1 VEGSSRSRKPK
12 AKSRAKPK
20 AKAPAKAKATAQAKA
35 KASPRTQAKAK
46 PRAKPK
52 PKAKS
57 KADAPTK
64 GTAPSAGNIDE
75 LEKMEASEEAKR
87 AEPSDVDAMG
97 MDKRRQV
104 IGNVGGPSRRSQF
117 LFFGSVAAIAI
128 LLIGG
133 WFLAVS
139 ILDQPKDEYPDKAP
153 WSSPEAPQNSS
164 ADYTPR
170 SPSGPCGEPGSP
182 TPAPKGSPCAGELA
196 SDEPPLPAA
205 PKTGPEAGGAGG
217 ISNSGGEAGGDE
229 PGNP

>member
-1 VEGSSRSRKPK
+1 
-12 AKSRAKPK
+12 
-20 AKAPAKAKATAQAKA
+20 
-35 KASPRTQAKAK
+35 
-46 PRAKPK
+46 
-52 PKAKS
+52 
-57 KADAPTK
+57 
-64 GTAPSAGNIDE
+64 
-75 LEKMEASEEAKR
+75 MEASEEAKR

-97 MDKRRQV
+97 QDKRRQI

-164 ADYTPR
+164 AKYTPR

-205 PKTGPEAGGAGG
+205 RKTGPEAGGSGG
-217 ISNSGGEAGGDE
+217 VSNSGGEAGGDE

>member
-12 AKSRAKPK
+12 AKSRAKAKPKPKPKPKPK
-20 AKAPAKAKATAQAKA
+20 AK
-35 KASPRTQAKAK
+35 AKAK
-46 PRAKPK
+46 PRAKSK
-52 PKAKS
+52 PRAKPE
-57 KADAPTK
+57 ADVPTK
-64 GTAPSAGNIDE
+64 GTAPSAGNLDE
-75 LEKMEASEEAKR
+75 LEKMEPSEEAKR
-87 AEPSDVDAMG
+87 AQPSDVDAMG
-97 MDKRRQV
+97 KDKRRQV

-153 WSSPEAPQNSS
+153 WSSPDAPQNSS
-164 ADYTPR
+164 AKFTPR

-217 ISNSGGEAGGDE
+217 VSNSGGEAGGDE